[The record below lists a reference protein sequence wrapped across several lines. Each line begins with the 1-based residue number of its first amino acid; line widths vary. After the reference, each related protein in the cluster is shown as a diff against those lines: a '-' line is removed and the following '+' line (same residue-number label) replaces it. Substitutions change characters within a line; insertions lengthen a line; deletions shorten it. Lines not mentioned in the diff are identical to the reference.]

1 MAAAKSLDS
10 VKLNDLFKE
19 KDLQSLN
26 LNYDPKNFEDF
37 KEGSII
43 YSSGSQSEFVYLL
56 ITGEVKIKFTVV
68 KRLLFK
74 YMNDFFG
81 DTEVLEE
88 KNRNSSAVANTD
100 CTVYKIDADVFKKL
114 IAIPNLTDI
123 ESSEPENILADDI
136 DVTLD
141 ADLRDQEFESD
152 IINLDTNDEIESV
165 DHLSTVEVVDKMNNE
180 IINNEIDL
188 TPLLDEISLNDD
200 NYEQNNLPSEI
211 PDPLDETSIEE
222 ETENYTETATDKDQT
237 YFSNQQIEIEQ
248 EIEHEIVDQNLITPD
263 KENQS
268 FIQDLPI
275 IENIPDKNQTPS
287 LQLISKFILSDVKA
301 PLLTIKHY
309 TSLISRFNSSEEVQK
324 IVSLLSTQTISILDL
339 LQSSIEY
346 SEKSIQPKLEK
357 LSFNDSM
364 NNILTLLSD
373 YVESR
378 NVKLFKKF
386 DMDAE
391 VNIDQR
397 KFYVACYHIARFAC
411 DQMPDGGNLYFS
423 SQHEAENI
431 LLSIKDVSHGI
442 KEELID
448 KIFEPVYRDGEEE
461 KTGLGL
467 AIARYILESMN
478 YNLKLES
485 SITGTIYTIVLPKDS
500 H

>member
-1 MAAAKSLDS
+1 MAAAKSFDS

-19 KDLQSLN
+19 KDFQSLN

-37 KEGSII
+37 KEGSVI

-56 ITGEVKIKFTVV
+56 IVGEVKIKFTIV
-68 KRLLFK
+68 KKLLVK
-74 YMNDFFG
+74 SMNDFFG
-81 DTEVLEE
+81 DNEILEE

-100 CTVYKIDADVFKKL
+100 CTVYKIDADAFRKL
-114 IAIPNLTDI
+114 INVPDI
-123 ESSEPENILADDI
+123 TGIETSEPENIVMDDG
-136 DVTLD
+136 DVTLED
-141 ADLRDQEFESD
+141 DFRDQELESD
-152 IINLDTNDEIESV
+152 IINPDTNDEI
-165 DHLSTVEVVDKMNNE
+165 
-180 IINNEIDL
+180 DL
-188 TPLLDEISLNDD
+188 NVD
-200 NYEQNNLPSEI
+200 NYEQNNLPGEI
-211 PDPLDETSIEE
+211 PDSLDEKLVEE
-222 ETENYTETATDKDQT
+222 ETETYTETAADKDQP
-237 YFSNQQIEIEQ
+237 YFSNQQTEIKQ
-248 EIEHEIVDQNLITPD
+248 GIEHEIVDQNLITPD
-263 KENQS
+263 MENQS

-287 LQLISKFILSDVKA
+287 VQLISKFILSDVKA

-309 TSLISRFNSSEEVQK
+309 TSLIPRFNPSEEVQK
-324 IVSLLSTQTISILDL
+324 IVSLLSTQTTSILDL

-386 DMDAE
+386 DVDAE

-411 DQMPDGGNLYFS
+411 DNMPDGGNLYFS
-423 SQHEAENI
+423 SQHDGENI

-448 KIFEPVYRDGEEE
+448 KIFEPVYKDGEEE